1 MIQEELY
8 LNNAGMVLLWPFL
21 AHFFD
26 ELAMLESAKLKDNAS
41 AERGVFLLQY
51 VVTGD
56 SEAPE
61 PEFVLNKIHCGLSPE
76 FPITNRIR
84 LTSEEMEFCDFLL
97 NSAIQNW
104 GKMKTLSINNFRE
117 SFLIREGR
125 LKENQANWELKVA
138 GKAFD
143 LLLDTLPWA
152 ISTIKL
158 PWMEKSIQVEWR

>member
-1 MIQEELY
+1 
-8 LNNAGMVLLWPFL
+8 
-21 AHFFD
+21 
-26 ELAMLESAKLKDNAS
+26 
-41 AERGVFLLQY
+41 
-51 VVTGD
+51 
-56 SEAPE
+56 
-61 PEFVLNKIHCGLSPE
+61 
-76 FPITNRIR
+76 
-84 LTSEEMEFCDFLL
+84 MEFCDFLL